1 MKIVRFIC
9 LVIFFTSCS
18 EGEEKILHLSKQ
30 KYQPF
35 IINLVQTYS
44 DKETNMSFPIWF
56 ADSIISK
63 KNIKKIVHHIY
74 PASNDTEQSAIPKES
89 RSYSFNDEGE
99 VERVEIDQFYE
110 YVTVGSLV
118 FDYSAKKDQYGYS
131 PVSFVPRKK
140 KKGDNFSEHYSIYER
155 VEYSEKFLVY
165 KNEESGD
172 YLFYML
178 NRKNWGALSVDSI
191 LRPTPADQIFF
202 GTPKAIEKSYQVE
215 NTVKEFNGSTYQYDK
230 SKKYLLEVESNHFP
244 FRKKRTIEYDANGR
258 CEGFVDSTFSDTK
271 YLTRRYSR
279 FVYDNG
285 LPIKLVH
292 ESKSNNN
299 ENGFIQVE
307 EFEYEFIEE

>member
-1 MKIVRFIC
+1 MR
-9 LVIFFTSCS
+9 
-18 EGEEKILHLSKQ
+18 LSKK

-35 IINLVQTYS
+35 IINLVHTFS
-44 DKETNMSFPIWF
+44 KKETNMSFPIWF
-56 ADSIISK
+56 ADSIISQK
-63 KNIKKIVHHIY
+63 RVRKIVHHIY
-74 PASNDTEQSAIPKES
+74 PSTTSIEQGTIPKES
-89 RSYSFNDEGE
+89 KSYLFNQEGE

-118 FDYSAKKDQYGYS
+118 FDYSAKKDPYGYS
-131 PVSFVPRKK
+131 PVSFVQRNKDEK
-140 KKGDNFSEHYSIYER
+140 VNFSEHYSIYEKI
-155 VEYSEKFLVY
+155 EYSEKFLVY
-165 KNEESGD
+165 QNEDSGD

-178 NRKNWGALSVDSI
+178 NRINWGALSVDSI
-191 LRPTPADQIFF
+191 LKPTPADRIFY
-202 GTPKAIEKSYQVE
+202 GNPNVIEKSYQVE
-215 NTVKEFNGSTYQYDK
+215 NTVMEFNSTSYNYDP
-230 SKKYLLEVESNHFP
+230 SKKYPLEMESNHFP